1 MPGIDEKDREILRIL
16 RSNGRI
22 TLTELGK
29 CVGLSPASVKNRIE
43 KLERLGAIKGYSA
56 VVEPSF
62 MGHLI
67 TALIFIRL
75 KEVDAYSRALL
86 RELASLDNVEF
97 VYIKTGDH
105 NVLIKGEFRDMDELR
120 EFLKSLKKTFGVNAL
135 SIEANLVVEELKNCW
150 LADEDA
156 SRL

>member
-1 MPGIDEKDREILRIL
+1 MPGIDERDREILRIL

-29 CVGLSPASVKNRIE
+29 RVGLSPASVKNRLE

-56 VVEPSF
+56 VVEPSV

-105 NVLIKGEFRDMDELR
+105 NVLLKGEFRDMDELR

>member
-16 RSNGRI
+16 RRNGRI

-29 CVGLSPASVKNRIE
+29 RVGLSPASVKNRLE
-43 KLERLGAIKGYSA
+43 KLERLGAIRGYSA
-56 VVEPSF
+56 
-62 MGHLI
+62 LI
-67 TALIFIRL
+67 DPAFLGNLVTALIFIRL
-75 KEVDAYSRALL
+75 KEIDAYAKDLL
-86 RELASLDNVEF
+86 RGLTTLDNIEW

-105 NVLIKGEFRDMDELR
+105 NVLLKGEFGDMEELR
-120 EFLKSLKKTFGVNAL
+120 RFLGGLKKTFGVNAL
-135 SIEANLVVEELKNCW
+135 SIEANLIVEELKNCW

>member
-1 MPGIDEKDREILRIL
+1 MPGIDERDREILRIL

-29 CVGLSPASVKNRIE
+29 RVGLSPASVKNRIE

-56 VVEPSF
+56 VVEPSV

>member
-29 CVGLSPASVKNRIE
+29 RVNLSPASVKARIE
-43 KLERLGAIKGYSA
+43 KLERLGAVKGYSA
-56 VVEPSF
+56 VIDPAFLGNFV
-62 MGHLI
+62 
-67 TALIFIRL
+67 
-75 KEVDAYSRALL
+75 RALVFL
-86 RELASLDNVEF
+86 RFERFDEGLRPLVRDIAKLDNVEF
-97 VYIKTGDH
+97 LYVKTGDAQ
-105 NVLIKGEFRDMDELR
+105 VLLKATFKDTEELR
-120 EFLKSLKKTFGVNAL
+120 GFLGELKRKFGRNL
-135 SIEANLVVEELKNCW
+135 KFIEANLVVEELKNCW

>member
-29 CVGLSPASVKNRIE
+29 KVNLSPASVKSRLE
-43 KLERLGAIKGYSA
+43 KLERLGAVKGYSA
-56 VVEPSF
+56 VIDPAFLGNLV
-62 MGHLI
+62 

-75 KEVDAYSRALL
+75 KDVDPYTRSML

-97 VYIKTGDH
+97 LYLKTGDH
-105 NVLIKGEFRDMDELR
+105 NVLLKGEFRDMDELR

-156 SRL
+156 SRR